1 LKHKKNK
8 VLKYADSKDDE
19 EFLNQMRI
27 DEHTPKEVYMFNY
40 PYIVELLSPRRPIE
54 GQSVDDHLDRFAD
67 RYQRIIDMG
76 FGLSIPDNPM
86 GQPRMGALES
96 MGIKKIRLNPDKVV
110 MNLNT
115 FHTKE
120 QLDGLLNDAAKA
132 NLKYILVIRGDGGP
146 LLPKLDAKSIGGSR
160 SVSTSIDLIRY
171 INSNFPGQFIT
182 GAAYNPYKPVSFEM
196 KRMEQKI
203 DAGAKFAIT
212 QPIIGRDRSI
222 DEMQSLNITVVIE
235 AWMSKNIDLLYR
247 SVGKEKDE
255 MAEDYDPINNLKAL
269 HEFYPECCVYLS
281 MLNFKLDWRE
291 ILPL

>member
-1 LKHKKNK
+1 
-8 VLKYADSKDDE
+8 
-19 EFLNQMRI
+19 
-27 DEHTPKEVYMFNY
+27 
-40 PYIVELLSPRRPIE
+40 
-54 GQSVDDHLDRFAD
+54 
-67 RYQRIIDMG
+67 
-76 FGLSIPDNPM
+76 
-86 GQPRMGALES
+86 
-96 MGIKKIRLNPDKVV
+96 
-110 MNLNT
+110 
-115 FHTKE
+115 
-120 QLDGLLNDAAKA
+120 
-132 NLKYILVIRGDGGP
+132 
-146 LLPKLDAKSIGGSR
+146 
-160 SVSTSIDLIRY
+160 
-171 INSNFPGQFIT
+171 
-182 GAAYNPYKPVSFEM
+182 M